1 MKKIMMGMLTL
12 SLAACQGENIEGLDH
27 LDNVEASKALA
38 DTQWV
43 LKYSQSD
50 IGLKEPL
57 TGLFTVTFD
66 SDSNIEVSHECG
78 SSQTTYSI
86 DVNEDGTGGTA
97 MSISSDNFMSEFP
110 CDTSELMNYQRQL
123 LNVTS
128 FELTND
134 TLVLKEGDRDSLL
147 LARRFTMCDSPA
159 PLSGTAS
166 NDFFA
171 PTTVWLTLA
180 NDAPADATAQFDAQ
194 YPDFM
199 LLPSDQCDTRI
210 LASMNRNTLDKLR
223 CDEAITDIAY
233 NN

>member
-12 SLAACQGENIEGLDH
+12 SLAACQGENIGEQDGLGD
-27 LDNVEASKALA
+27 LEQREALA
-38 DTQWV
+38 NTQWV

-57 TGLFTVTFD
+57 TGLFTVEFD
-66 SDSNIEVSHECG
+66 DSSGISVTHQCG
-78 SSQTTYSI
+78 TSATTYSI
-86 DVNEDGTGGTA
+86 SEILEGARGAA
-97 MSISSDNFMSEFP
+97 MQIASMDIPDESACDN
-110 CDTSELMNYQRQL
+110 SELLKYQRQL
-123 LNVTS
+123 LDVTDY
-128 FELTND
+128 ELTPD
-134 TLVLKEGDRDSLL
+134 TLILKEGDRDSLL
-147 LARRFTMCDSPA
+147 FARRFTMCDSPA
-159 PLSGTAS
+159 PLAGTAG

-171 PTTVWLTLA
+171 PATVWITLQD
-180 NDAPADATAQFDAQ
+180 DAPEGIVQQFDAQ

-233 NN
+233 KN